1 MAENTKP
8 GPTNVVNRGDVQY
21 STIEET
27 LYTMKIDETLTA
39 FLTKYPANEE
49 ICMKFMMAFKQLA
62 NVKLKEVISFLITYN
77 DSRHTK
83 PLWLESAIYRSFR
96 DISLIL
102 SLNPHNTHLFWL
114 AEKLPLIWAIFHLT
128 VGMFILNENGVTE
141 EKTTGMVNYT
151 VERNRLPRYFY
162 FLYSFLRWVSDTN
175 RSFGISNWLISPF
188 SDETK
193 SDKLLDYF
201 FSL

>member
-8 GPTNVVNRGDVQY
+8 GPTNVVNRSDVQY

-49 ICMKFMMAFKQLA
+49 ICMKFMLAFKQLA
-62 NVKLKEVISFLITYN
+62 NVKLKEVISFLITYC
-77 DSRHTK
+77 DSRHMK

-128 VGMFILNENGVTE
+128 VAMFILNENGVTE
-141 EKTTGMVNYT
+141 TTGMVNYT